1 VYLKDWHLAAAMRAR
16 PTELVPMF
24 ATPRP
29 LTLCGDWLGEFCAL
43 RRDGGGPADDDFSFV
58 YLGPAGSTTLLHTD
72 VLGSYSW
79 SSNIV
84 GRKRWV
90 FFPPDQ
96 QPLLLDQHGR
106 MVEDVRTVDPVRF
119 PHFHTAVRLELVQEG
134 GETVFV
140 PSGWY
145 HQVENLEP
153 TLSVNA
159 NWVGC
164 CNIHQVLDVLRNDLA
179 LARSAISDC
188 ADAMGAAE
196 FDAHCQMM
204 LKANSGFDFWEFFLL
219 LQTVARAR
227 LATIASSVIAS
238 AADSGVT
245 TVTDATAGAVSAAEM
260 TFRTTAPER
269 AVPAPTVPADASAN
283 PADVSANPADASA
296 NVAAGSA
303 GIDGTTGT
311 GDIDVT
317 GGTADIEGWWMV
329 GFELAQL
336 DKVLSDLVGFMQS
349 AGLPADQISE
359 AAALQGTVRRALAVN
374 FEQDLEGN

>member
-1 VYLKDWHLAAAMRAR
+1 VTSLEKLTHPVYLKDWHLAAAMRAR

-29 LTLCGDWLGEFCAL
+29 LTLCGDWLAEFCAR
-43 RRDGGGPADDDFSFV
+43 RRDDGGPADDDFSFV

-119 PHFHTAVRLELVQEG
+119 PHFHTAARLELVQEG

-159 NWVGC
+159 NWAGC
-164 CNIHQVLDVLRNDLA
+164 CNIHQVLDTLRNDLA
-179 LARSAISDC
+179 LARAAISDC
-188 ADAMGAAE
+188 ADTMGTVE
-196 FDAHCQMM
+196 FDAHCQRM
-204 LKANSGFDFWEFFLL
+204 LKANCGFDFWEFFLL

-227 LATIASSVIAS
+227 LATIADSVGAS
-238 AADSGVT
+238 AAEPGVAF
-245 TVTDATAGAVSAAEM
+245 VTDATATASAVAVCVAENPSP
-260 TFRTTAPER
+260 TVVPER
-269 AVPAPTVPADASAN
+269 AGAAPTSPADASA
-283 PADVSANPADASA
+283 DPADAST
-296 NVAAGSA
+296 NVAA
-303 GIDGTTGT
+303 GT

-317 GGTADIEGWWMV
+317 AGTADIEGWWMV

-336 DKVLSDLVGFMQS
+336 NRGLALLAGYMQG
-349 AGLPADQISE
+349 AGLPTDQISE
-359 AAALQGTVRRALAVN
+359 VAALQETVRRALAAN
-374 FEQDLEGN
+374 FEQSFKGT